1 MRTRWTSLFLMVIAL
16 AGYGFFVVSA
26 AAPSGGYDQGQT
38 LDPDCAPGDT
48 DCIVKM
54 PTIITSG
61 AIVGDG
67 TSGNPITIEFL
78 SYDSNDGVI
87 NLGTGTSTGT
97 NTNSIFIGLN
107 AGNGADGIDG
117 SAFIGTNSGANTSAS
132 YSNFMGINSG
142 ADAIRLTTN

>member
-1 MRTRWTSLFLMVIAL
+1 LVLSLGWFR
-16 AGYGFFVVSA
+16 GFFLLGRISA
-26 AAPSGGYDQGQT
+26 YF
-38 LDPDCAPGDT
+38 
-48 DCIVKM
+48 VKL

-61 AIVGDG
+61 SVIGNG
-67 TSGNPITIEFL
+67 TTGSPITISFL
-78 SYDSNDGVI
+78 SEDPLNGIV

-107 AGNGADGIDG
+107 AGSGADGIDC

-142 ADAIRLTTN
+142 ADAINASN